1 MVSDREVC
9 LFLTLKCNQNCRYCH
24 RFLGIDEVSFEDNKR
39 IINKIAEDGIKN
51 MTFTGGEP
59 LLYPNIIELVKLAKE
74 KGLKVK
80 LITNG
85 SVLANNPKM
94 REIYNYLDS
103 ITFSIDSCDNEINEK
118 LGRSYKHAENIKT
131 VLESLKGKEL
141 NVNINTVVSRVNIEK
156 LEELGQFLR
165 EYKINAWRIFK
176 FIPLRETAKINEKE
190 FEISKAEFRINKTL
204 FTSFPNIS
212 KVEYR
217 EENDM
222 ESKYVLIMPNGN
234 IVVTENK
241 KDVTIGNILEN
252 SISGLLRNRNI
263 EKTQKAVRKI
273 KTLIA
278 YNDEIIRNEIVS
290 AIKKLSYV
298 EVVGVA
304 KNGNDTYN
312 KIVKLQPEMVF
323 SSYNLSD
330 MTGLDV
336 IKKSKAQLDTKIP
349 VFNFITDNITSEEF
363 DQINNIAG
371 NKMNAFIPEL
381 NKEQRIARVL
391 KDYKEFTE

>member
-252 SISGLLRNRNI
+252 SISELLRNRNI

>member
-252 SISGLLRNRNI
+252 SISELLRNRNI

-391 KDYKEFTE
+391 KDYKEFI

>member
-204 FTSFPNIS
+204 FTSFQNIS

-252 SISGLLRNRNI
+252 SISELLRNRNI

>member
-85 SVLANNPKM
+85 SVLDNNPKM

-252 SISGLLRNRNI
+252 SISELLRNRNI

>member
-234 IVVTENK
+234 IVVKENK

-252 SISGLLRNRNI
+252 SISELLRNRNI

>member
-252 SISGLLRNRNI
+252 SISELLRNRNI

-278 YNDEIIRNEIVS
+278 YNDKIIRNEIVS

>member
-74 KGLKVK
+74 KCLKVK
-80 LITNG
+80 LITYG

-234 IVVTENK
+234 VVVTENK
-241 KDVTIGNILEN
+241 EDVTIGNILEN
-252 SISGLLRNRNI
+252 SISELLRNRNI

>member
-131 VLESLKGKEL
+131 VLENLKGKEL
-141 NVNINTVVSRVNIEK
+141 NVNINTVVSRVNIE
-156 LEELGQFLR
+156 
-165 EYKINAWRIFK
+165 
-176 FIPLRETAKINEKE
+176 
-190 FEISKAEFRINKTL
+190 
-204 FTSFPNIS
+204 
-212 KVEYR
+212 
-217 EENDM
+217 
-222 ESKYVLIMPNGN
+222 
-234 IVVTENK
+234 
-241 KDVTIGNILEN
+241 N
-252 SISGLLRNRNI
+252 S
-263 EKTQKAVRKI
+263 
-273 KTLIA
+273 
-278 YNDEIIRNEIVS
+278 D
-290 AIKKLSYV
+290 
-298 EVVGVA
+298 
-304 KNGNDTYN
+304 
-312 KIVKLQPEMVF
+312 
-323 SSYNLSD
+323 
-330 MTGLDV
+330 
-336 IKKSKAQLDTKIP
+336 
-349 VFNFITDNITSEEF
+349 NF
-363 DQINNIAG
+363 
-371 NKMNAFIPEL
+371 
-381 NKEQRIARVL
+381 
-391 KDYKEFTE
+391 

>member
-24 RFLGIDEVSFEDNKR
+24 RFLGIHEVSFEDNKR

-234 IVVTENK
+234 VVVTENK
-241 KDVTIGNILEN
+241 EDVTIGNILEN
-252 SISGLLRNRNI
+252 SISELLRNRNI

>member
-165 EYKINAWRIFK
+165 DYKINAWRIFK

-234 IVVTENK
+234 VVVTENK
-241 KDVTIGNILEN
+241 EDVTIGNILEN
-252 SISGLLRNRNI
+252 SISELLRNRNI

>member
-118 LGRSYKHAENIKT
+118 LGRLYKHAENIKT

-234 IVVTENK
+234 VVVTENK
-241 KDVTIGNILEN
+241 EDVTIGNILEN
-252 SISGLLRNRNI
+252 SISELLRNRNI

>member
-234 IVVTENK
+234 VVVTENK
-241 KDVTIGNILEN
+241 EDVTIGNILEN
-252 SISGLLRNRNI
+252 SISELLRNRNI

>member
-252 SISGLLRNRNI
+252 SISELLRNRNI

-312 KIVKLQPEMVF
+312 KIVKLQPEVVF